1 MSNSYELLHSDVI
14 FKGHAFS
21 VELILTRL
29 PDGNQKVYELV
40 RHSEA
45 VTLIPIDPAGNIYFV
60 RQYRIGAGQAL
71 LELPAGVLEP
81 GEDPAGG
88 AGREVREETGLA
100 AGKLLKLG
108 DFYMAPGYSSELI
121 HVFLATDLYPAPLAA
136 DDDEFLEVEAIPVQ
150 KVYEML
156 DAGLVK
162 DGKTLAALLLARPY
176 LPLPSSMNT
185 KP

>member
-1 MSNSYELLHSDVI
+1 MNTTYELLHSDTI

-21 VELILTRL
+21 VELLLTRL
-29 PDGNQKVYELV
+29 PDGNRKVYELV

-45 VTLIPIDPAGNIYFV
+45 VTLVPIDSAGQIYFV
-60 RQYRIGAGQAL
+60 RQYRIGASQAL

-108 DFYMAPGYSSELI
+108 EFFLAPGYSSELM
-121 HVFLATDLYPAPLAA
+121 HVFLATDLYPAPLEA
-136 DDDEFLEVEAIPVQ
+136 DEDEFLQVETMPVQ
-150 KVYEML
+150 RVFEMV
-156 DAGLVK
+156 DTGLIK
-162 DGKTLAALLLARPY
+162 DGKTLAALLLARPHL
-176 LPLPSSMNT
+176 LPPSSGS
-185 KP
+185 